1 MDKILAFMGKSMK
14 EGDTSDAAE
23 CLLQYLYENFDEGFK
38 RIAEKNGIVILKDK
52 KMDASRV
59 EAMLHELHGNK
70 TDLQT
75 LFQHIKQF
83 FGYSFFESE
92 QKCRVCFVGK
102 EFPPESDVYVLPD

>member
-52 KMDASRV
+52 KTCKRFFNISSNFLDI
-59 EAMLHELHGNK
+59 LFLNQNK
-70 TDLQT
+70 SAVYALWGKSSLLNQMFMSF
-75 LFQHIKQF
+75 LIKRILIS
-83 FGYSFFESE
+83 GSNGLV
-92 QKCRVCFVGK
+92 KC
-102 EFPPESDVYVLPD
+102 